1 MRWLALVMLPSAA
14 LGCPVASDLET
25 GVEITRSDGVVAT
38 YLIALDGSIIAT
50 RVGPDFTTETVLR
63 FGIYPS
69 LSMISGG
76 NVIGADTQTFY
87 EVGAALDDPPRP
99 GTTKRVKA
107 LVASSLGGQFPETQS
122 YSWEDAA
129 ALTIGDCTYAGV
141 SGHMQA
147 DRDGMMTREE
157 LFYIDELGFAVT
169 LDSEL
174 SGFGGGPYPILAD
187 IRALK

>member
-1 MRWLALVMLPSAA
+1 MRWVALVMLPSAA

-25 GVEITRSDGVVAT
+25 GVEITRSDGVVTT
-38 YLIALDGSIIAT
+38 YLVALDGSVIAT
-50 RVGPDFTTETVLR
+50 MVGPDLTTDTVLR

-69 LSMISGG
+69 LSAISGG
-76 NVIGADTQTFY
+76 KVIGADTQTFY

-99 GTTKRVKA
+99 GMTKRVKA

-122 YSWEDAA
+122 YAWEDAA
-129 ALTIGDCTYAGV
+129 TLTIGDCTYTGA

-147 DRDGMMTREE
+147 DRDDMVTREE
-157 LFYIDELGFAVT
+157 LFYMDELGFAVT
-169 LDSEL
+169 VDSEL
-174 SGFGGGPYPILAD
+174 SGFSGGAHPTLAG